1 MSEETRLVLQALIG
15 LMVAVIAA
23 FLTNLLNRRFFRE
36 QLGEQRYVEVYL
48 DKMLDLWGEVADI
61 YKDTSGVFL
70 VIDEIIRQEVSQE
83 KVEQIYREGM
93 IPIVRKTISLG
104 RYYFL
109 LSQSTID
116 ALRQLEG
123 TLVNK
128 SMNINDFDESLLTL
142 GELSPLFNKVFEQVR
157 NDLSNLAARK
167 TSVSAIL
174 ASSVDITPLHISE
187 ILPKL
192 RENLPGAEDRD
203 RGHSPGHL

>member
-23 FLTNLLNRRFFRE
+23 FLTNWLNRRFFRE

-70 VIDEIIRQEVSQE
+70 VIDEQIRQEISQE

-93 IPIVRKTISLG
+93 KPIVRKTISLG
-104 RYYFL
+104 RYYSL

-157 NDLSNLAARK
+157 NDLSNLVARE
-167 TSVSAIL
+167 TTVSKIL
-174 ASSVDITPLHISE
+174 ASQIDITPLHISE
-187 ILPKL
+187 ILSKP
-192 RENLPGAEDRD
+192 RENPFGAE
-203 RGHSPGHL
+203 GKAGQHL